1 MIGEYFHINGRF
13 HTRDETPPLHWTV
26 TYWGSQ
32 EDSLPCVS
40 SCKHLNG
47 SGAEKQRA
55 ASVRRIP
62 KLETTFLWC
71 RTAVGPLIHTH
82 TPPPPAPP
90 PPLPTCTTSF
100 LISDYIDSTCFGM
113 LNSPYTGIALAITKG
128 QQSSTLRFLNRALSQ
143 RVGTRESSRV
153 KNAQELIEPIFDI
166 SLLSSTARRH
176 EIWMISQE
184 NVPILLEFQARGSYR
199 ACSYL

>member
-1 MIGEYFHINGRF
+1 MEAEQKSNVWRPCGESPSWKQPFY
-13 HTRDETPPLHWTV
+13 D
-26 TYWGSQ
+26 
-32 EDSLPCVS
+32 
-40 SCKHLNG
+40 
-47 SGAEKQRA
+47 AEQQSA
-55 ASVRRIP
+55 PSY
-62 KLETTFLWC
+62 
-71 RTAVGPLIHTH
+71 TH

-90 PPLPTCTTSF
+90 PTCTTSF

-143 RVGTRESSRV
+143 HVGTRESSRV
-153 KNAQELIEPIFDI
+153 KNVQFIETLFDI

-176 EIWMISQE
+176 GIWMISQE
-184 NVPILLEFQARGSYR
+184 NVAILLEFQACESHR